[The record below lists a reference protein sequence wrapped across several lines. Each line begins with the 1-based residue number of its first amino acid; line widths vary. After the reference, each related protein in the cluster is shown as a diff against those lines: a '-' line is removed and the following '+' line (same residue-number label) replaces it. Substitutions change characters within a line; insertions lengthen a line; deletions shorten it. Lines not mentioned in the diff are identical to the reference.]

1 MSVTV
6 YDGEMTINKPL
17 LREGELLEAN
27 DPRGCLV
34 EERFAQSKGLSLG
47 DRLTV
52 KLRGRP
58 YSFTIRG
65 VVVSPEYIV
74 VTDGMAA
81 DPDKYGFILVNACA
95 IPELPLTQ
103 IVATM
108 ADGADSETVQAEI
121 EAALPDALVVDQHR
135 AQRARRAPTTT
146 RRCLKT

>member
-1 MSVTV
+1 
-6 YDGEMTINKPL
+6 MTINKPL
-17 LREGELLEAN
+17 LRSALLEAN

-108 ADGADSETVQAEI
+108 ADGADSETIAGRDRGRPAPTRWLWI
-121 EAALPDALVVDQHR
+121 APR
-135 AQRARRAPTTT
+135 TGARRAPNNDAQMF
-146 RRCLKT
+146 